1 VTTQPKRSMAIVRP
15 LRPNLA
21 EMAVYRPFLEQFDLT
36 FFFSGSDLQT
46 CRTQLEALGL
56 GRMKVVRHTCVS
68 DLFPVNFI
76 QRGLDF
82 KIGIGTYMLNHL
94 GDVLAHDYINVVDPA
109 YGFTHQILSRIRPS
123 QKLIVVRW
131 ENIYGRY
138 NRIWM
143 AARRAD
149 PVLKRADTIICV
161 SQAGVSTLQLPPGFS
176 GKVVQV
182 YPGID
187 MRGIPTNGN
196 GRTGRNGSSAAH
208 RPVVLFVGR
217 LQWTKG
223 LQALLVAIDILRQR
237 KQLDTDLWVIG
248 GGDQVPFKAMAESL
262 RLRER
267 VSFLGTLSN
276 SEVRAKMAKADVFC
290 FPSLLSPN
298 WMEQYGFAVVEAMAS
313 GLPVVAFDSGSIR
326 EVCGEDAV
334 YASTGNA
341 HSLAE
346 GIELLTRNGDDSV
359 NRGKKLRNRALREF
373 DADMQGQKMLEA
385 IL

>member
-1 VTTQPKRSMAIVRP
+1 MTTQPKRSMAIVRP
-15 LRPNLA
+15 FRPNLA
-21 EMAVYRPFLEQFDLT
+21 EMAVYRPFLDHFDLT

-46 CRTQLEALGL
+46 CRTHLEALGL
-56 GRMKVVRHTCVS
+56 GGMKVVRHTCVS
-68 DLFPVNFI
+68 DLFLVNFI

-109 YGFTHQILSRIRPS
+109 YGFTHQILRGIRPS

-138 NRIWM
+138 DRIWM

-149 PVLKRADTIICV
+149 PVIKRADTIICV
-161 SQAGVSTLQLPPGFS
+161 SKAAVSTLQLPAGFS
-176 GKVVQV
+176 GNVVQV

-187 MRGIPTNGN
+187 MRGVPSNGN
-196 GRTGRNGSSAAH
+196 GRAGRNGSSAAH

-223 LQALLVAIDILRQR
+223 LQTLLVAVDILRQR
-237 KQLDTDLWVIG
+237 KQLDADLWVIG
-248 GGDQVPFKAMAESL
+248 GGDQAPFKALAE
-262 RLRER
+262 RLGLHER
-267 VSFLGTLSN
+267 VSFLGTISN
-276 SEVRAKMAKADVFC
+276 TEVRAKMAEADVFC

-298 WMEQYGFAVVEAMAS
+298 WMEQYGFAVVEAMAN

-334 YASTGNA
+334 YASAGNA

-346 GIELLTRNGDDSV
+346 GIAQVIE
-359 NRGKKLRNRALREF
+359 NRDEFLVRGVRLRERALREF
-373 DADMQGQKMLEA
+373 DADCQGRKMFEA
-385 IL
+385 I